1 VTIRKRAGAGLL
13 MLFIAAAPSA
23 AFAQEADHHGTS
35 ASAELSQLD
44 PQTAAVARRLWG
56 DLVCLCDRCRR
67 LALSACHCPD
77 AARERKEMVE
87 LLRGR
92 DLSSPAAA
100 DSAYQAVVAAVV
112 ARKGKQVLASERSSP
127 TRGDWHALVV
137 SMAILA
143 MACVAVAVIEHRR
156 RHVSRAARRR
166 R

>member
-1 VTIRKRAGAGLL
+1 
-13 MLFIAAAPSA
+13 
-23 AFAQEADHHGTS
+23 
-35 ASAELSQLD
+35 
-44 PQTAAVARRLWG
+44 VARRLWG
-56 DLVCLCDRCRR
+56 DLVCLCDRCER

-100 DSAYQAVVAAVV
+100 DSAYQTVVAAFV

-127 TRGDWHALVV
+127 AHADWPALVV
-137 SMAILA
+137 SIAVLT
-143 MACVAVAVIEHRR
+143 MACVAVAVIEQRR
-156 RHVSRAARRR
+156 RQSPRPARRR